1 MTILNTLRTTGR
13 AAVVAFVLA
22 GTALTAMPVEAK
34 QLNNF
39 SLQVKPQGDMQGK
52 SLKKFKNDDNA
63 FFFWCLSDK
72 QIRKALKNYGF
83 YDIDIVAYLGKN
95 KVRVEAGYDDWYYS
109 FRLNRCSGEVDKIHK
124 LYPAYDEEDD
134 FPF

>member
-22 GTALTAMPVEAK
+22 GTALAAMPVEAK
-34 QLNNF
+34 PLNNF
-39 SLQVKPQGDMQGK
+39 SIQVQPKGDMQGK
-52 SLKKFKNDDNA
+52 SLKKLDNNA
-63 FFFWCLSDK
+63 FFFWCLTDK

-83 YDIDIVAYLGKN
+83 FDIDIVAYLSKN
-95 KVRVEAGYDDWYYS
+95 KVRIEAGYDDWYYS
-109 FRLNRCSGEVDKIHK
+109 FRLNRCTGEVDKIKK
-124 LYPAYDEEDD
+124 LYPTWDDDDD

>member
-22 GTALTAMPVEAK
+22 GTALAAMPVEAK

-39 SLQVKPQGDMQGK
+39 SLQVKPQGEMQGK
-52 SLKKFKNDDNA
+52 SLKKLDNNA
-63 FFFWCLSDK
+63 FFFWCLTDK

-83 YDIDIVAYLGKN
+83 YDIDIVDYLSKS
-95 KVRVEAGYDDWYYS
+95 KVRIEAGYDDWYYS
-109 FRLNRCSGEVDKIHK
+109 FRLNRCTGEVDKIKK
-124 LYPAYDEEDD
+124 LYPAWDEEDD